1 MLRGRETEQGAI
13 AALLDEAWT
22 SRGGAFVLRGP
33 AGIGKSALLADAV
46 ARAEGMLVLR
56 TQGIQS
62 ESDLAFSALHQLLLP
77 IVRLVD
83 RLNPNQ
89 AMALRVGLGERPA
102 SGRNDRFL
110 VYSATL
116 ALVAEAA
123 ETRPVLCVVD
133 DAQWLDEESANAMLF
148 TARRVGVERVAMIF
162 AARDQEETKF
172 DAPGLPTVALSGLP
186 TDAAQAL
193 LEESAGAAVD
203 PGVTTALLEATGGN
217 PLALVELPGAL
228 TPEELS
234 GEEPLPASLPVPDA
248 VARAFLG
255 RVRRLAPE
263 VQTFLLVAGAEGS
276 GDLAAIQHAALAQG
290 CDDDALASAEASALV
305 QTRRDRLEFRHPLV
319 RSAVYD
325 AAPTAQRRAVHA
337 ALADALAHQGQPDR
351 RAWHRAAA
359 ATGPDPAIADEL
371 EKVGERA
378 AARGAPAAA
387 SAAFERA
394 AALSSTVEAGASR
407 RWRAA
412 EQARLAGHHRR
423 ALNLLRAAR
432 SLTEDPLLIADLD
445 LIRGAVELV
454 SGSTASAEQVLLGAA
469 RDVQAL
475 DTGRALQLLVVG
487 AQAAALADH
496 AEAGVEIGRIAAA
509 LPRGQTPLEV
519 FFADL
524 LVGCGHYLS
533 GDLAAALEPLRSAV
547 RAAPEFEQSM
557 LLTWGSRAAYYIGD
571 DEAAFQLDSRAV
583 SLARAAGALG
593 DMLPPLQRLALS
605 EILLGHWS
613 SAAAHG
619 AEATRFATET
629 GQPNMASLPTAWLAL
644 LAAYRGDTAG
654 LDAHLASADELLVE
668 HPMAVAAEAMLWARA
683 VREGRAGEAG
693 AAVEHLRRVTSTG
706 IALLASLDR
715 VEVAVQAGQD
725 DQAEEWLGP
734 LARFA
739 ETTAADW
746 AAARVSHCRALLGP
760 AADAVGHFE
769 QSLAHH
775 RRSLRPFEWARTEL
789 AYGELLRRNGRRVD
803 ARAHLRTAL
812 TTFDDLGA
820 QPWAERA
827 RQELRASGE
836 KIRRAPPTAAA
847 QLTAQELQVT
857 KLVAAGLSNRE
868 VAAQLFVSPRTVDFH
883 LRNVFTKLG
892 VTSRSQ
898 LAQRDLQLS

>member
-1 MLRGRETEQGAI
+1 VLRGRETEQSAI

-22 SRGGAFVLRGP
+22 SRGGALVLRGP

-62 ESDLAFSALHQLLLP
+62 ESDLAFSALHQLLRPVAHLT
-77 IVRLVD
+77 D

-89 AMALRVGLGERPA
+89 ATALRVGFGERP
-102 SGRNDRFL
+102 GGGHNHRFL

-116 ALVAEAA
+116 GLVAEAA
-123 ETRPVLCVVD
+123 ETQPVLCVVD
-133 DAQWLDEESANAMLF
+133 DAQWLDEESANALLF
-148 TARRVGVERVAMIF
+148 AARRLGVERVAMLF
-162 AARDQEETKF
+162 AARDQEETEF
-172 DAPGLPTVALSGLP
+172 EAFGVPSLPVSGLSP
-186 TDAAQAL
+186 GAAQAL
-193 LEESAGAAVD
+193 LEESAPGPVD
-203 PGVTTALLEATGGN
+203 AGVTGALLEATQGN
-217 PLALVELPGAL
+217 PLALVELPAAL
-228 TPEELS
+228 TAAELS
-234 GEEPLPASLPVPDA
+234 GEEPLPRSLPVTEG

-255 RVRRLAPE
+255 RVRRLPSAA
-263 VQTFLLVAGAEGS
+263 QTFLLVAAAEGS
-276 GDLAAIQHAALAQG
+276 GELSAIQQAAVALGGDA
-290 CDDDALASAEASALV
+290 DALGSAEASGLV
-305 QTRRDRLEFRHPLV
+305 QIRRGRLDFRHPLV
-319 RSAVYD
+319 RSSVYD
-325 AAPTAQRRAVHA
+325 AASTSDRRAVHA
-337 ALADALAHQGQPDR
+337 ALADALTDHGHLDR

-359 ATGPDPAIADEL
+359 AAGPDPATADEL
-371 EKVGERA
+371 EQVAARA

-394 AALSSTVEAGASR
+394 AELTTAVELGARR

-423 ALNLLRAAR
+423 ALTLLDAAR
-432 SLTEDPLLIADLD
+432 SVSEDPLLLADVS

-454 SGSTASAEQVLLGAA
+454 SGSTESAEQVLLKAA
-469 RDVQAL
+469 REVRSADP
-475 DTGRALQLLVVG
+475 GRALRLLVVA

-496 AEAGVEIGRIAAA
+496 SDAGVEIGALAAA
-509 LPRGQTPLEV
+509 LPRGSSPVEG
-519 FFADL
+519 FFTDL

-533 GDLAAALEPLRSAV
+533 GDLASSLEPLRHAV
-547 RAAPEFEQSM
+547 EAASGFEESM
-557 LLTWGSRAAYYIGD
+557 LLTWASRAAYYVGD
-571 DEAAFQLDSRAV
+571 DEAAFRLDSRAV

-619 AEATRFATET
+619 VEAARFARES
-629 GQPNMASLPTAWLAL
+629 GQPNMASLPTSWLAL
-644 LAAYRGDTAG
+644 LAAYRGDTTN
-654 LDAHLASADELLVE
+654 LDAHLAAAEDLLPR
-668 HPMAVAAEAMLWARA
+668 HPMVVAQDALLWARA
-683 VREGRAGEAG
+683 VSEANAGQPG
-693 AAVEHLRRVTSTG
+693 VAVEHLRRVVSPG
-706 IALLASLDR
+706 VCLLSSLDR
-715 VEVAVQAGQD
+715 VEIAVQAGLA
-725 DQAEEWLGP
+725 DQAEEWLAP
-734 LARFA
+734 LLRFA
-739 ETTAADW
+739 DTAGAPW
-746 AAARVSHCRALLGP
+746 AAARLAHCQALLGP
-760 AADAVGHFE
+760 TDDRVAQYE
-769 QSLAHH
+769 RSLEHH
-775 RRSLRPFEWARTEL
+775 RRSHRPFERARTEL
-789 AYGELLRRNGRRVD
+789 GYGELLRRSGRRVD
-803 ARAHLRTAL
+803 ARSHLRTAL
-812 TTFDDLGA
+812 ITFEDLDA

-868 VAAQLFVSPRTVDFH
+868 AAAQLFVSPRTVDFH

>member
-1 MLRGRETEQGAI
+1 MLRGRETEQRAI

-22 SRGGAFVLRGP
+22 SRGGAVVLRGP
-33 AGIGKSALLADAV
+33 AGIGKSALLSDAV
-46 ARAEGMLVLR
+46 ARAGGMLVLR

-77 IVRLVD
+77 IAGLID

-89 AMALRVGLGERPA
+89 ATALRVGLGDRPA
-102 SGRNDRFL
+102 NGRNDRFL

-123 ETRPVLCVVD
+123 ETQPVLCIVD
-133 DAQWLDEESANAMLF
+133 DAQWLDEESAHAMLF
-148 TARRVGVERVAMIF
+148 TARRLGVERVAMIF
-162 AARDQEETKF
+162 AARDQEEAEF
-172 DAPGLPTVALSGLP
+172 DAPGLPTAALSGLRS
-186 TDAAQAL
+186 DAAQAL
-193 LEESAGAAVD
+193 LEESTGAPVD
-203 PGVTTALLEATGGN
+203 PEVTAALLEATEGN

-228 TPEELS
+228 TPAELS
-234 GEEPLPASLPVPDA
+234 GKDPLPASLPVTDG

-255 RVRRLAPE
+255 RVRRLAPV
-263 VQTFLLVAGAEGS
+263 VQTFLLVASAEGS
-276 GDLAAIQHAALAQG
+276 GDLGPIQHAALALG
-290 CDDDALASAEASALV
+290 CDDEALTSAEASGLV
-305 QTRRDRLEFRHPLV
+305 RVRRDRLEFRHPLL

-337 ALADALAHQGQPDR
+337 ALADAMARQGQPDR

-359 ATGPDPAIADEL
+359 ATGPDPAVAEEL

-378 AARGAPAAA
+378 AERGAPAAA

-394 AALSSTVEAGASR
+394 AALSSTGETGASR

-412 EQARLAGHHRR
+412 DQARLAGHHRR
-423 ALNLLRAAR
+423 ALNLLRTAR
-432 SLTEDPLLIADLD
+432 AVTEDPLLVADLD

-509 LPRGQTPLEV
+509 LPRGQTPLEG
-519 FFADL
+519 FFGDL
-524 LVGCGHYLS
+524 LVGCGHFLS
-533 GDLAAALEPLRSAV
+533 GDLAAALAPLRRAV

-619 AEATRFATET
+619 AEAARFANET

-644 LAAYRGDTAG
+644 LAAYRGDTAD
-654 LDAHLASADELLVE
+654 LDTQLATADELLAE
-668 HPMAVAAEAMLWARA
+668 HPMAVAADTVFWARA
-683 VREGRAGEAG
+683 VSEGRAGEAG
-693 AAVEHLRRVTSTG
+693 VAVEHFRRVTSSG
-706 IALLASLDR
+706 ISLLASLDR

-725 DQAEEWLGP
+725 DQAEEWLS
-734 LARFA
+734 LLVRFA

-746 AAARVSHCRALLGP
+746 AVARVSHCRALL
-760 AADAVGHFE
+760 AAAEDAVGHFE
-769 QSLAHH
+769 LSIAHH
-775 RRSLRPFEWARTEL
+775 RRSHRPFEWARTEL
-789 AYGELLRRNGRRVD
+789 AFGELLRRSGHRVD

-812 TTFDDLGA
+812 TTFDELGA

-836 KIRRAPPTAAA
+836 RIRRAPPTAAA

-857 KLVAAGLSNRE
+857 KMVADGLSNRE

-898 LAQRDLQLS
+898 LAQRDLHLP